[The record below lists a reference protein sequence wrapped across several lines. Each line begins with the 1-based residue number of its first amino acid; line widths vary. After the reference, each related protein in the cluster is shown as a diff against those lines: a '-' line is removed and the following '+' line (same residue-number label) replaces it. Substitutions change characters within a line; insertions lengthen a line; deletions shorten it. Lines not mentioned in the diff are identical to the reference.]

1 MQSGGGDG
9 KPQAERLD
17 HPHGWVA
24 LLRVLI
30 TESMVTY
37 REVFIDSLLLQGL
50 AWHRHGGCFQTVE
63 TSEVYS

>member
-1 MQSGGGDG
+1 MQSDGVDG

-17 HPHGWVA
+17 HSHGWVA

-37 REVFIDSLLLQGL
+37 REVFIAFTSQHNLSSLPPSRSCL
-50 AWHRHGGCFQTVE
+50 A
-63 TSEVYS
+63 